1 MNKYSISLRAAYADT
16 DQMGFVHH
24 SNYVKYL
31 EYARWEAFRQMG
43 IPYKSIED
51 AGILMPVIEMQMKF
65 KKPVRYDDIV
75 KIELDFALH
84 GSTRLEIAYKI
95 FNLYGDLLHDATS
108 TLAFLAKSSG
118 RPCAIPD
125 FIKEKIIQNPV
136 EIAMENQTYNPV
148 NHL

>member
-1 MNKYSISLRAAYADT
+1 MTKYSISLRAAYADT

-43 IPYKSIED
+43 LPYKSIEE

-65 KKPVRYDDIV
+65 IKPVYYDNIV
-75 KIELDFALH
+75 RIELDFTLLR
-84 GSTRLEIAYKI
+84 STKLEITYQI
-95 FNLYGDLLHDATS
+95 FNLYDELIHDAT
-108 TLAFLAKSSG
+108 TILAFLKKRSG

-125 FIKEKIIQNPV
+125 FIKEKLMQKPLKTGS
-136 EIAMENQTYNPV
+136 EKQT
-148 NHL
+148 LEFF

>member
-1 MNKYSISLRAAYADT
+1 MTKYSISLRAAYADT

-43 IPYKSIED
+43 LPYKSIEE

-65 KKPVRYDDIV
+65 IKPVYYDNIV
-75 KIELDFALH
+75 RIELDFTLLR
-84 GSTRLEIAYKI
+84 STKLEITYQI
-95 FNLYGDLLHDATS
+95 FNLYDELIHDAT
-108 TLAFLAKSSG
+108 TYLAFLTKESG

-125 FIKEKIIQNPV
+125 FIKEKLVQNPLKTGS
-136 EIAMENQTYNPV
+136 EKQT
-148 NHL
+148 LEFF